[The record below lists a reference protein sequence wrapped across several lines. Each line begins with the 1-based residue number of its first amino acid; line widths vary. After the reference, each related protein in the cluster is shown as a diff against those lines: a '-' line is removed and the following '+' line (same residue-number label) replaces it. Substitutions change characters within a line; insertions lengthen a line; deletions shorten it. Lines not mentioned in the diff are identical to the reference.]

1 MGTPT
6 MRPDDDKER
15 LIRLLEAQ
23 ERLRRAAEDWADALD
38 GFDVSREA
46 WDLAC
51 EGAARTAR
59 RPFLE
64 NLRPRPSRPLD
75 HEPQALRLV
84 GSVDE

>member
-1 MGTPT
+1 MVTPST
-6 MRPDDDKER
+6 QPDDDKER

-23 ERLRRAAEDWADALD
+23 KRLRRAAAEWAEALD

-46 WDLAC
+46 WDLAR

-59 RPFLE
+59 LPFLE

-75 HEPQALRLV
+75 YEPQALRLV
-84 GSVDE
+84 GGADE